1 MVNLR
6 AKLSNFDNI
15 KGDIAGAQVIALAA
29 SMRWLKSEAEK
40 TAPRASGT
48 YAKSFKYRTYKRI
61 TGTSGEFYNTSEY
74 AMFADKGRGSGRM
87 PPDAAIRDWC
97 KRKGIPESAVYPIR
111 KKIAEKGTQQYQKQE
126 SHIGIDY
133 QGNIK
138 PGGLVEQANRKFE
151 ALIKNLRI
159 V

>member
-6 AKLSNFDNI
+6 VKLSNFENLE
-15 KGDIAGAQVIALAA
+15 KDIAGAQVIALAA
-29 SMRWLKSEAEK
+29 SMRWLKSQAER
-40 TAPRASGT
+40 TAPRASGN
-48 YAKSFKYRTYKRI
+48 YARSFKYRTYKRI
-61 TGTSGEFYNTSEY
+61 TGTSGEFFNTSDY
-74 AMFADKGRGSGRM
+74 AMYADKGRGSGRM

-111 KKIAEKGTQQYQKQE
+111 KKIAEKGTQQHQKQE

-138 PGGLVEQANRKFE
+138 PGGLVDQANKRFE
-151 ALIKNLRI
+151 QLIKDFRI
-159 V
+159 L